1 MIKKIIIG
9 ALVAI
14 VLAAVGGYYYA
25 FVYMKNK
32 KFDMVNAEATVTTAV
47 ELVKAFQADEAG
59 SNAKYLDKVLQI
71 TGTVASTGTTQTGEK
86 TITLASEDPFAGV
99 MATIDSTAASEVA
112 EGQSVTLKGF
122 CKGFLSDVVI
132 TNAIPVKE

>member
-32 KFDMVNAEATVTTAV
+32 KFDMVNAEATATTAV

-99 MATIDSTAASEVA
+99 MATIDSTAAAEVA
-112 EGQSVTLKGF
+112 AGQSVTLKGF

>member
-14 VLAAVGGYYYA
+14 VLAAGGGYYYA

-32 KFDMVNAEATVTTAV
+32 KFDMVNAEATATTAV

-99 MATIDSTAASEVA
+99 MATIDSTAAAEVS

>member
-14 VLAAVGGYYYA
+14 VLTAGGGYYYA

-32 KFDMVNAEATVTTAV
+32 KFDMVNAEATATTAV

-71 TGTVASTGTTQTGEK
+71 TGTVASSGTTQTGEK

-99 MATIDSTAASEVA
+99 MATIDSTAAAEVA
-112 EGQSVTLKGF
+112 DGQTVTLKGF

>member
-32 KFDMVNAEATVTTAV
+32 KFDMVNAEATATTAV

-99 MATIDSTAASEVA
+99 MATIDSTAAAEVA

>member
-14 VLAAVGGYYYA
+14 VLAAGGGYYYA

-32 KFDMVNAEATVTTAV
+32 KFDMVNAEATATTAV

-99 MATIDSTAASEVA
+99 MATIDSTAAAEVA

-122 CKGFLSDVVI
+122 
-132 TNAIPVKE
+132 

>member
-14 VLAAVGGYYYA
+14 ALVAGGGYYYA

-32 KFDMVNAEATVTTAV
+32 KFDMVNAEATTTTAV
-47 ELVKAFQADEAG
+47 DLVKAFQADEAG

-86 TITLASEDPFAGV
+86 TVTLASEDPFAGV
-99 MATIDSTAASEVA
+99 MATIDSTVAIEVTD
-112 EGQSVTLKGF
+112 GQTVILKGF

>member
-99 MATIDSTAASEVA
+99 MATIDSTAVAEVA
-112 EGQSVTLKGF
+112 AGQSVTLKGF

>member
-14 VLAAVGGYYYA
+14 VLAAGGGYYYA

-32 KFDMVNAEATVTTAV
+32 KFDMVNAEATAITAV

-99 MATIDSTAASEVA
+99 MATIDSTAAAEVA

>member
-14 VLAAVGGYYYA
+14 VLAAGGGYYYA

-32 KFDMVNAEATVTTAV
+32 KFDMVNAEATATTAV

-86 TITLASEDPFAGV
+86 TVTLASEDPFAGV
-99 MATIDSTAASEVA
+99 MATIDSTAAAEVA

>member
-14 VLAAVGGYYYA
+14 VLAAGGGYYYA

-32 KFDMVNAEATVTTAV
+32 KFDMVNAEATATTAV

-99 MATIDSTAASEVA
+99 MATIDSTAAAEVA

>member
-14 VLAAVGGYYYA
+14 VLAAGGGYYYA

-32 KFDMVNAEATVTTAV
+32 TFDMVNAEATATTAV

-99 MATIDSTAASEVA
+99 MATIDSTAAAEVA